1 MNIEDFFQYLVA
13 DDRSRGL
20 ALDLVDVYYDRT
32 RVPQPLAKSA

>member
-1 MNIEDFFQYLVA
+1 MSIDEFFQYLVA

-32 RVPQPLAKSA
+32 RAPTPLAKSA